1 MQNVLNSQNV
11 DPLKNKEEIGLKGIF
26 NPISSSRMEET
37 LRMVIKEMDVSM
49 FQNLNRETSNIEQT
63 KEPKPVMKFDTS
75 SVNDKYYKK
84 ITSLDEE
91 IRRLENGKTTSTT
104 QEKRIEEPKIVI
116 PIETKRRITLSEQ
129 TTQRAINST
138 HATTLGVNSYYKRV
152 SNLESAI
159 KEIEIRK
166 RPTLVVEQTSFKSQ
180 GNAAKTTTQ
189 VIQYDSIVKRRDTYK
204 IEQSKSGP
212 KSVQEAPKS
221 KVRQT
226 MTKKAKEPKPE
237 KAKQPRAKKEKEPKP
252 EKVKQ
257 PRVKKEKE
265 PKPEKVKQPRAKKEK
280 EPKPEKAKQPRAK
293 KEKEP
298 KPEKVKQ
305 PRAKK
310 EKEPKPEKAKQ
321 PRAKKEKEPK
331 PEKVKQPRAKKEEEP
346 KAEKVKQS
354 RTKKEKEPKPEKAK
368 QPRAK
373 KEKELKPKKT
383 KKEVIAREE
392 KRTIKKANTIEDPN
406 RLTEPKKRGLLTRI
420 ILQMKYDTGKYEFIE
435 DEYLKGEISKEEL
448 EFYKNSD
455 DRYDRKYYKEVQEYE
470 DITKDV
476 VVSGGWMTFKLGLAT
491 ALLAGTLAV
500 SNNVI
505 QGVKNSVPTSNEQ
518 VEITL
523 ENASQEQ
530 LDAIKQKIDLIKT
543 YSNYNFEN
551 LTEEEQILGVLKIKE
566 IVKGIGVRTFQGEF
580 LRGKDQEFLEEILI
594 KAFEDEYSN
603 YSDDERRDLK
613 KLAFELLPQEK
624 KQYIRDPQVLIEIE
638 QKNQNRE
645 TAITEDDERD
655 L

>member
-37 LRMVIKEMDVSM
+37 LRMVIKEMNVSM
-49 FQNLNRETSNIEQT
+49 FQNAEKETTLNEWQNKEQ
-63 KEPKPVMKFDTS
+63 KQVMKFDTS

-138 HATTLGVNSYYKRV
+138 HATTVGVNSYYKRV

-159 KEIEIRK
+159 KEIEIKK
-166 RPTLVVEQTSFKSQ
+166 RPTLVVEPTSFKSQ
-180 GNAAKTTTQ
+180 ENAAKTTAQ

-204 IEQSKSGP
+204 IEQSKSES

-237 KAKQPRAKKEKEPKP
+237 KA
-252 EKVKQ
+252 KQ

-293 KEKEP
+293 KEKE
-298 KPEKVKQ
+298 
-305 PRAKK
+305 
-310 EKEPKPEKAKQ
+310 
-321 PRAKKEKEPK
+321 
-331 PEKVKQPRAKKEEEP
+331 
-346 KAEKVKQS
+346 
-354 RTKKEKEPKPEKAK
+354 
-368 QPRAK
+368 
-373 KEKELKPKKT
+373 LKPKKT
-383 KKEVIAREE
+383 KKEVIASEE

-491 ALLAGTLAV
+491 ALLAGTLAI

-505 QGVKNSVPTSNEQ
+505 QGVKNSVPTSSEQ

-551 LTEEEQILGVLKIKE
+551 LTEEEQIVGVLKIKE

>member
-226 MTKKAKEPKPE
+226 MTKKA
-237 KAKQPRAKKEKEPKP
+237 
-252 EKVKQ
+252 
-257 PRVKKEKE
+257 
-265 PKPEKVKQPRAKKEK
+265 
-280 EPKPEKAKQPRAK
+280 
-293 KEKEP
+293 
-298 KPEKVKQ
+298 
-305 PRAKK
+305 
-310 EKEPKPEKAKQ
+310 
-321 PRAKKEKEPK
+321 
-331 PEKVKQPRAKKEEEP
+331 
-346 KAEKVKQS
+346 
-354 RTKKEKEPKPEKAK
+354 KEPKPEKAK

>member
-11 DPLKNKEEIGLKGIF
+11 DPLKNKEEIGLKGVF

-91 IRRLENGKTTSTT
+91 IRRLENGKTTGTT
-104 QEKRIEEPKIVI
+104 QEVRIGESKSVI

-180 GNAAKTTTQ
+180 GNAAKTTTH

-237 KAKQPRAKKEKEPKP
+237 KAKQPRAKKEKEPKS

-265 PKPEKVKQPRAKKEK
+265 PKPEKVKQPRA
-280 EPKPEKAKQPRAK
+280 
-293 KEKEP
+293 
-298 KPEKVKQ
+298 
-305 PRAKK
+305 
-310 EKEPKPEKAKQ
+310 
-321 PRAKKEKEPK
+321 
-331 PEKVKQPRAKKEEEP
+331 
-346 KAEKVKQS
+346 
-354 RTKKEKEPKPEKAK
+354 KKEKEPKPEKAK

>member
-257 PRVKKEKE
+257 PRV
-265 PKPEKVKQPRAKKEK
+265 
-280 EPKPEKAKQPRAK
+280 K

>member
-226 MTKKAKEPKPE
+226 MTKKA
-237 KAKQPRAKKEKEPKP
+237 
-252 EKVKQ
+252 
-257 PRVKKEKE
+257 
-265 PKPEKVKQPRAKKEK
+265 
-280 EPKPEKAKQPRAK
+280 
-293 KEKEP
+293 
-298 KPEKVKQ
+298 
-305 PRAKK
+305 
-310 EKEPKPEKAKQ
+310 KEPKPEKAKQ